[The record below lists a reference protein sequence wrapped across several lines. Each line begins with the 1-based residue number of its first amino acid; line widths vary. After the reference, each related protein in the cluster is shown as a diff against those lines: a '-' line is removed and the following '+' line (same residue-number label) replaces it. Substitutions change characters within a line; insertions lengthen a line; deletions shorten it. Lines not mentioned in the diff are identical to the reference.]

1 MRLFQLV
8 TEVTAEDRFS
18 EEVAFEQRPALDR
31 EKWWEQ
37 EAKTQGQKLTWN
49 LGCFRKIQ
57 VQLCEEERWS
67 RALLA
72 V

>member
-1 MRLFQLV
+1 MRLFQIV
-8 TEVTAEDRFS
+8 TEVTAEDHFS
-18 EEVAFEQRPALDR
+18 EEVAFEQRLSR

-57 VQLCEEERWS
+57 VKLCEEERWS